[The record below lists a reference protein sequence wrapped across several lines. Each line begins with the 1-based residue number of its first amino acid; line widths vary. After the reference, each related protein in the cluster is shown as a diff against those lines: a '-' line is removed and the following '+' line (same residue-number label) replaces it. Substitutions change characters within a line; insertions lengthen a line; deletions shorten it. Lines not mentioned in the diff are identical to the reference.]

1 MNYNVIQNAI
11 TTQTQEQ
18 FLDGIITKVGNDKYT
33 KEEARDKWHTQ
44 CHLLTGDADT
54 LLYTCAVVDSQLN
67 IVDGLYEFKDKRQ
80 TPTPELNQG

>member
-11 TTQTQEQ
+11 TKQTQEQ
-18 FLDGIITKVGNDKYT
+18 FPDGIISKVGNDKYT
-33 KEEARDKWHTQ
+33 KEEARDNWHTQ
-44 CHLLTGDADT
+44 CHLLTSDADT

-80 TPTPELNQG
+80 NPEPEA